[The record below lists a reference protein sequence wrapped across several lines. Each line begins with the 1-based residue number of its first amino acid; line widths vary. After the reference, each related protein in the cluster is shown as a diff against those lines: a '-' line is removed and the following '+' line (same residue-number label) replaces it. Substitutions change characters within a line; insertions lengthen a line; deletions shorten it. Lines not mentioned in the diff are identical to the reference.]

1 MENLIKTIIH
11 YLYLSY
17 KCHINIVTEYVSII
31 CNKIC
36 YIFTVNMF
44 MFTIQF
50 MLTIKFMLYNIYS
63 KHTVNIYI
71 TLNI

>member
-1 MENLIKTIIH
+1 
-11 YLYLSY
+11 
-17 KCHINIVTEYVSII
+17 
-31 CNKIC
+31 
-36 YIFTVNMF
+36 MF

-50 MLTIKFMLYNIYS
+50 MLIIKFMLYNIYS

>member
-1 MENLIKTIIH
+1 
-11 YLYLSY
+11 
-17 KCHINIVTEYVSII
+17 
-31 CNKIC
+31 
-36 YIFTVNMF
+36 MF